1 MHICLWQRGCARF
14 DKVKFMGIGGQ
25 SVWCEL
31 EDHTDGGRHEEGGEF
46 QFRGRRKEKGG
57 RRCVEG
63 TEEGIEILHAFDD
76 EDGGA

>member
-1 MHICLWQRGCARF
+1 
-14 DKVKFMGIGGQ
+14 MGIGGQ

-31 EDHTDGGRHEEGGEF
+31 ENHPDGGRHEEGGEF

-63 TEEGIEILHAFDD
+63 TEKGIEILHTFDD
-76 EDGGA
+76 EDGGS